1 MMRELEQI
9 KELVVELEEKIRALE
24 RENSALRY
32 AITSACDSLIHSN
45 ANMET
50 AVVRYE
56 TGNPKFKPP
65 NWAKKKT

>member
-1 MMRELEQI
+1 MRELEQI
-9 KELVVELEEKIRALE
+9 KELVVELEEKILE
-24 RENSALRY
+24 LEKENSALRH

-45 ANMET
+45 ANMEI

-65 NWAKKKT
+65 NWTKKKS